1 MKKGRNEMN
10 ENIFMG
16 GYLISRNQIN
26 ILHDE
31 MLNDAEGYYFH
42 LGKYICYL
50 ASKGIY
56 SEIEFIEDL
65 PIVVF
70 ACLAPDNE
78 PSIPLYS
85 NRKVSIQISQ
95 VGGQ

>member
-1 MKKGRNEMN
+1 MN

-16 GYLISRNQIN
+16 GYIISRNQIN

-50 ASKGIY
+50 ASKGICFG
-56 SEIEFIEDL
+56 IEFIEDL
-65 PIVVF
+65 PVVIF
-70 ACLAPDNE
+70 ACPAPDNE
-78 PSIPLYS
+78 PPIPLYS
-85 NRKVSIQISQ
+85 NRKASIQISQ
-95 VGGQ
+95 VEYIEPKQ

>member
-1 MKKGRNEMN
+1 MN
-10 ENIFMG
+10 ENIFMC
-16 GYLISRNQIN
+16 GYQISRNQIN

-31 MLNDAEGYYFH
+31 MLNDAEGYYLY

-50 ASKGIY
+50 ASKGICGR
-56 SEIEFIEDL
+56 IEFIEDL

-70 ACLAPDNE
+70 ACPAPDNE

-85 NRKVSIQISQ
+85 NRKASIQISQ
-95 VGGQ
+95 VEYIAPEQ